1 MTRMRSPLR
10 LLGFLLIP
18 AISAVS
24 PLLALPA
31 VSAKGGASVWAA
43 IAIGQSIGIAGATI
57 VELGWGL
64 TGPQRVSR
72 ASQGNRRRA
81 LSLSLQSRLLIFP
94 LVAALAATSA
104 WFLAVEH
111 RELSAVTA
119 VASSATGLSLIWFF
133 IGIGAPGR
141 LLLTDALPRL
151 ALVSASALAISNGAP
166 IMVYPIVGLLV
177 PALLAPLLGS
187 LNTRIRF
194 SDFRGISLKRTLLV
208 VRIQA
213 VAMSGRLVSAL
224 YIALPITLVS
234 LVAPQAVPVFAA
246 AERLQRM
253 YLSILAAIP
262 NVLQSWVGRPA
273 SRMRRLNR
281 AEISVGLNAS
291 VGILAGLIFAVIA
304 PSASR
309 FVFSGQAS
317 ISTELAWLCAG
328 VIFLVCCSRAVGGLV
343 LVALGRFHS
352 VATSAVVGAVVG
364 VPLILLLASRL
375 GASGGLLGELIAESA
390 VLCVQTGFWLRF
402 RSKIT
407 AHQAPAWGVRS
418 RIPSVRM
425 LQRWRIRPPG
435 QEQGES

>member
-1 MTRMRSPLR
+1 MSRTRSPLR

-43 IAIGQSIGIAGATI
+43 IAIGQSVGIAGATI

-72 ASQGNRRRA
+72 ASRGNRRRA
-81 LSLSLQSRLLIFP
+81 LALSLQSRLLVFP
-94 LVAALAATSA
+94 LVAALAASSA
-104 WFLAVEH
+104 WLLAPEH

-151 ALVSASALAISNGAP
+151 ALVSASAFAISHNAP
-166 IMVYPIVGLLV
+166 IMLYPICGLLA
-177 PALLAPLLGS
+177 PALLAPILGS
-187 LNTRIRF
+187 LNTRIRP
-194 SDFRGISLKRTLLV
+194 SDFGGVGLKRTILV
-208 VRIQA
+208 VRIQG

-262 NVLQSWVGRPA
+262 NVLQSWVGRPP
-273 SRMRRLNR
+273 SRTLRLQR
-281 AEISVGLNAS
+281 AEVSVGLNAG
-291 VGILAGLIFAVIA
+291 VGIVAGLIFAIIA

-309 FVFSGQAS
+309 VVFSGQAS
-317 ISTELAWLCAG
+317 ISTELAWLCAL

-343 LVALGRFHS
+343 LVALSRFQS
-352 VATSAVVGAVVG
+352 VTTSALVGAIVG
-364 VPLILLLASRL
+364 VPLILVLASRL
-375 GASGGLLGELIAESA
+375 GAPGGLLGELVAEAA
-390 VLCVQTGFWLRF
+390 VLCVQIVFWLRF
-402 RSKIT
+402 RTKS
-407 AHQAPAWGVRS
+407 ANLGAPSRGARS
-418 RIPSVRM
+418 RVPSARK
-425 LQRWRIRPPG
+425 LNRWRVRPPG
-435 QEQGES
+435 QELGES